1 MSVIDFVEKYLE
13 EYKDLAADGAEKAGE
28 LLGSKLVDLVK
39 AQVEASNNTWDNEI
53 ALNFLSGVRKGID
66 SELGSAVTAPADTA
80 AQ

>member
-1 MSVIDFVEKYLE
+1 MGVMDFVEKYLE

-39 AQVEASNNTWDNEI
+39 SQVEASDNTWDNEI
-53 ALNFLSGVRKGID
+53 ALGFLAGIRKSLDAEIGD
-66 SELGSAVTAPADTA
+66 KPVDAG